1 MAQGRFAGRAAL
13 VTGGASGIGAATAR
27 MLAAEGA
34 RVAVCDIDAARGEAV
49 AAALGDAA
57 RFIALDVTSDA
68 AWGEAVAAAQAAF
81 GPLSVVVNAAGVSIP
96 ATIEAADF
104 EHWRKVMAINADGTF
119 LGCRHG
125 VAALRAAGGGA
136 IVNVGSTLG
145 HRGGAMFTAYCASK
159 GAVRMLT
166 KAVALHCAE
175 AKLDIRVN
183 AVLPGAVET
192 AMFQSYV
199 EMGVAAGATREAVVE
214 SFAAVHPLGRI
225 GKAEEVAAAIL
236 FLASDDAAFT
246 TGAEIPVD
254 GGYLA

>member
-1 MAQGRFAGRAAL
+1 MAEGRFAGRAAL
-13 VTGGASGIGAATAR
+13 VTGGASGIGATTAR

-34 RVAVCDIDAARGEAV
+34 KVAVCDIDAEKGAAV
-49 AAALGDAA
+49 AAGLGDAG

-68 AWGEAVAAAQAAF
+68 AWGEAVAAAEAAF
-81 GPLSVVVNAAGVSIP
+81 GPLSIVVNAAGVSIP

-104 EHWRKVMAINADGTF
+104 DHWRKVMAINADGTF

-125 VAALRAAGGGA
+125 VAALKKAGGGA

-145 HRGGAMFTAYCASK
+145 HKAGAMFTAYCASK

-175 AKLDIRVN
+175 AKLNIRVN
-183 AVLPGAVET
+183 AVLPGAIET
-192 AMFQSYV
+192 AMFESYV
-199 EMGVAAGATREAVVE
+199 QMGIAAGATREEVVH
-214 SFAAVHPLGRI
+214 SFASVHPMGRV
-225 GKAEEVAAAIL
+225 GKPEEVAAAIL
-236 FLASDDAAFT
+236 FLASDAAAYT

>member
-13 VTGGASGIGAATAR
+13 VTGGASGIGATTAR

-34 RVAVCDIDAARGEAV
+34 KVAVCDIDAGKGEDV
-49 AAALGDAA
+49 AAAIGPAA

-68 AWGEAVAAAQAAF
+68 AWSAAVASAEAVF

-96 ATIEAADF
+96 ASIEAADF

-119 LGCRHG
+119 LGCKHG
-125 VAALRAAGGGA
+125 VAALKKAGGGA

-145 HRGGAMFTAYCASK
+145 HKAGAIFTAYCASK

-175 AKLDIRVN
+175 AKLNIRVN
-183 AVLPGAVET
+183 AVLPGAIET

-199 EMGVAAGATREAVVE
+199 DMGMAAGASREEVVH
-214 SFAAVHPLGRI
+214 SFASVHPLGRI
-225 GKAEEVAAAIL
+225 GKPEEVAAAIL
-236 FLASDDAAFT
+236 FLASEDAAYT